1 MRKIIVLLL
10 LILITGCSQKMAKEK
25 TQDFNFSCPD
35 SPNCVSSLAEDE
47 QHLIKPL
54 AFSGDAKTALEK
66 IESIIKGM
74 KRTEI
79 LTKTETGL
87 HAVFT
92 SMLFR
97 FKDDVY
103 FEVNEEE
110 KTINVKSASRVG
122 YSDLGVN
129 RKRVEAIRDLLNNQ

>member
-1 MRKIIVLLL
+1 MRKIIILLL

-47 QHLIKPL
+47 QHLIAPL
-54 AFSGDAKTALEK
+54 SFTGEAKTAMTK
-66 IESIIKGM
+66 IEEIIKGM

-79 LTKTETGL
+79 LTATDTKL

-92 SMLFR
+92 SKLFR
-97 FKDDVY
+97 FKDDIY

-129 RKRVEAIRDLLNNQ
+129 KKRVEAIRSLFNN